1 MFVATVACFG
11 YAYALFFAEIYIYAH
26 LHQIPVSS
34 VQSLFLCF
42 SHFILKDELI

>member
-11 YAYALFFAEIYIYAH
+11 YAYALFFAETYIYVH

-34 VQSLFLCF
+34 VLIPVF
-42 SHFILKDELI
+42 SPLYT